1 MGNTLENNVID
12 IDLSALRKK
21 RIRIDGDDNKI
32 IELNVSDMGVV
43 NRLQEAYDRLISL
56 ANDYNLKEEE
66 SEVNADGEDEDDTK
80 AIVKTL
86 TILDAEM
93 RELVDYIFQANISE
107 VCASDGTMADPINGQ
122 FRFEYIIEKFLAVY
136 DKNFTDEFKKMSKNV
151 KKHTNKY
158 TGN

>member
-1 MGNTLENNVID
+1 MGKTLENNVID

-32 IELNVSDMGVV
+32 VEINVSDMGVI

-56 ANDYNLKEEE
+56 ANTYNLQEEE
-66 SEVNADGEDEDDTK
+66 SNAEEVDDDFD
-80 AIVKTL
+80 VRKTVETL
-86 TILDAEM
+86 RTLDKEM
-93 RELVDYIFQANISE
+93 RELVDFVFQANVSE
-107 VCASDGTMADPINGQ
+107 VCASDGTMADPVNGQ

-136 DKNFTDEFKKMSKNV
+136 DKNFTEEFKKMSKNV
-151 KKHTNKY
+151 KKRTSKY

>member
-1 MGNTLENNVID
+1 MGKTLENNVID

-32 IELNVSDMGVV
+32 VEINVSDMGVI

-56 ANDYNLKEEE
+56 ANTYNLQEEE
-66 SEVNADGEDEDDTK
+66 SNAEADDDDFD
-80 AIVKTL
+80 VEKTVETL
-86 TILDAEM
+86 RILDKEM
-93 RELVDYIFQANISE
+93 RELVDFVFQANVSE
-107 VCASDGTMADPINGQ
+107 VCASDGTMADPVNGQ

-136 DKNFTDEFKKMSKNV
+136 DKNFTEEFKKMSKNV
-151 KKHTNKY
+151 KKRTNKY

>member
-1 MGNTLENNVID
+1 MGKTLENNVID

-32 IELNVSDMGVV
+32 IEINVSDMGVI

-56 ANDYNLKEEE
+56 ANTYNLQEEE
-66 SEVNADGEDEDDTK
+66 SNAEEADDDFD
-80 AIVKTL
+80 VRKTVETL
-86 TILDAEM
+86 RTLDKEM
-93 RELVDYIFQANISE
+93 RELVDFVFQANVSE
-107 VCASDGTMADPINGQ
+107 VCASDGTMADPVNGQ

-136 DKNFTDEFKKMSKNV
+136 DKNFTEEFKKMSKNV
-151 KKHTNKY
+151 KKRTSKY

>member
-1 MGNTLENNVID
+1 MGKTLENNVID

-32 IELNVSDMGVV
+32 VEINVSDMNVIT
-43 NRLQEAYDRLISL
+43 RLQEAYDRLISL
-56 ANDYNLKEEE
+56 ANTYHLQEEE
-66 SEVNADGEDEDDTK
+66 SKAEVDSDEFNLEK
-80 AIVKTL
+80 AVETL
-86 TILDAEM
+86 RILDTEM
-93 RELVDYIFQANISE
+93 RQLIDFVFQANVSE

-136 DKNFTDEFKKMSKNV
+136 DKNFTEEFKKMSKSV

>member
-1 MGNTLENNVID
+1 MGKTLENNNVID

-32 IELNVSDMGVV
+32 IEINVSDMGVI

-56 ANDYNLKEEE
+56 ANTYNLQEEE
-66 SEVNADGEDEDDTK
+66 SNAEADDDDFD
-80 AIVKTL
+80 VEKTVETL
-86 TILDAEM
+86 RILDKEM
-93 RELVDYIFQANISE
+93 RELVDFVFQANVSE
-107 VCASDGTMADPINGQ
+107 VCASDGTMADPVNGQ

-136 DKNFTDEFKKMSKNV
+136 DKNFTEEFKKMSKNV
-151 KKHTNKY
+151 KKRTNKY

>member
-1 MGNTLENNVID
+1 MGKTLENNVID

-32 IELNVSDMGVV
+32 VEINVSDMGVI

-56 ANDYNLKEEE
+56 ANTYNLQEEE
-66 SEVNADGEDEDDTK
+66 SKAEADDDDFD
-80 AIVKTL
+80 VGKTVETL
-86 TILDAEM
+86 RILDKEM
-93 RELVDYIFQANISE
+93 RELVDFVFQANVSE

-136 DKNFTDEFKKMSKNV
+136 DKNFTEEFRKMSKNV
-151 KKHTNKY
+151 KKRTSKY

>member
-1 MGNTLENNVID
+1 MGKTLENNVID

-32 IELNVSDMGVV
+32 VEINVSDMGVI

-56 ANDYNLKEEE
+56 ANTYNLQEEE
-66 SEVNADGEDEDDTK
+66 SNAEGVDDDFDVRKTVETLRTLDE
-80 AIVKTL
+80 
-86 TILDAEM
+86 EM
-93 RELVDYIFQANISE
+93 RKLVDFVFQANVSE

-136 DKNFTDEFKKMSKNV
+136 DKNFTEEFRKMSKNV
-151 KKHTNKY
+151 KKRTSKY

>member
-21 RIRIDGDDNKI
+21 RIRINGDDSKI

-43 NRLQEAYDRLISL
+43 TRLQEAYDRLISL
-56 ANDYNLKEEE
+56 ANKYNLQEEE
-66 SEVNADGEDEDDTK
+66 SKAEADSDDFD
-80 AIVKTL
+80 VDKTVETL
-86 TILDAEM
+86 RILDKEM
-93 RELVDYIFQANISE
+93 RELIDFIFQANVSE

-136 DKNFTDEFKKMSKNV
+136 DKNFTAEFKKMSRNV
-151 KKHTNKY
+151 KKRTSKY

>member
-1 MGNTLENNVID
+1 MGKTLENNVID
-12 IDLSALRKK
+12 IDLSAFRKK

-32 IELNVSDMGVV
+32 IEINISDMGVI

-56 ANDYNLKEEE
+56 ANTYNLQEEE
-66 SEVNADGEDEDDTK
+66 SKADADSDDDFNAGK
-80 AIVKTL
+80 AVETL
-86 TILDAEM
+86 RILDKEM
-93 RELVDYIFQANISE
+93 RELVDFVFQANVSE
-107 VCASDGTMADPINGQ
+107 VCASDGTMADPVNGQ

-136 DKNFTDEFKKMSKNV
+136 DKNFTEEFKKMSKNV

>member
-1 MGNTLENNVID
+1 MGKTLENNNVID

-32 IELNVSDMGVV
+32 IEINVSDMGVI

-56 ANDYNLKEEE
+56 ANTYNLQEEE
-66 SEVNADGEDEDDTK
+66 SKAEADDDDFD
-80 AIVKTL
+80 VGKTVETL
-86 TILDAEM
+86 RILDKEM
-93 RELVDYIFQANISE
+93 RELVDFVFQANVSE
-107 VCASDGTMADPINGQ
+107 VCASDGTMADPVNGQ

-136 DKNFTDEFKKMSKNV
+136 DKNFTEEFKKMSKNV

>member
-1 MGNTLENNVID
+1 MGKTLENNVID

-32 IELNVSDMGVV
+32 IEINVSDMGVI

-56 ANDYNLKEEE
+56 ANTYNLQEEE
-66 SEVNADGEDEDDTK
+66 SKAEVDDDDFD
-80 AIVKTL
+80 VGKTVETL
-86 TILDAEM
+86 RILDKEM
-93 RELVDYIFQANISE
+93 RELVDFVFQANVSE
-107 VCASDGTMADPINGQ
+107 VCASDGTMADPVNGQ

-136 DKNFTDEFKKMSKNV
+136 DKNFTEEFKKMSKNV

>member
-1 MGNTLENNVID
+1 MGKTLENNVID

-32 IELNVSDMGVV
+32 IEINVSDMGVI

-56 ANDYNLKEEE
+56 ANTYNLQEEE
-66 SEVNADGEDEDDTK
+66 SKAEADDDDFD
-80 AIVKTL
+80 VGKTVETL
-86 TILDAEM
+86 RILDKEM
-93 RELVDYIFQANISE
+93 RELVDFVFQANVSE
-107 VCASDGTMADPINGQ
+107 VCASDGTMADPVNGQ

-136 DKNFTDEFKKMSKNV
+136 DKNFTEEFKKMSKNV
-151 KKHTNKY
+151 KKRTNKY

>member
-1 MGNTLENNVID
+1 MGKTLENNVID

-32 IELNVSDMGVV
+32 VEINVSDMGVI

-56 ANDYNLKEEE
+56 ANTYNLQEEE
-66 SEVNADGEDEDDTK
+66 SNAEEVDDDFDVRKTVETLRTLDE
-80 AIVKTL
+80 
-86 TILDAEM
+86 EM
-93 RELVDYIFQANISE
+93 RKLVDFVFQANVSE
-107 VCASDGTMADPINGQ
+107 VCASDGTMADPVNGQ

-136 DKNFTDEFKKMSKNV
+136 DKNFTEEFRKMSKNV
-151 KKHTNKY
+151 KKRTSKY

>member
-1 MGNTLENNVID
+1 MGKTLENNVID

-32 IELNVSDMGVV
+32 VEINVSDMGVI

-56 ANDYNLKEEE
+56 ANTYNLQEEE
-66 SEVNADGEDEDDTK
+66 SNAEEVDDDFDVRKTVETLRTLDE
-80 AIVKTL
+80 
-86 TILDAEM
+86 EM
-93 RELVDYIFQANISE
+93 RKLVDFVFQANVSE

-136 DKNFTDEFKKMSKNV
+136 DKNFTEEFRKMSKNV
-151 KKHTNKY
+151 KKRTSKY

>member
-1 MGNTLENNVID
+1 MGKTLENNVID

-32 IELNVSDMGVV
+32 IEINVSDMGVI

-56 ANDYNLKEEE
+56 ANTYNLQEEE
-66 SEVNADGEDEDDTK
+66 SKAETDDDDFD
-80 AIVKTL
+80 VGKTVETL
-86 TILDAEM
+86 RILDKEM
-93 RELVDYIFQANISE
+93 RELVDFVFQANVSE
-107 VCASDGTMADPINGQ
+107 VCASDGTMADPVNGQ

-136 DKNFTDEFKKMSKNV
+136 DKNFTEEFKKMSKNV
-151 KKHTNKY
+151 KKRTNKY